1 MQKPL
6 KPTSIKFTPEQRK
19 FLKAKA
25 KAQRHKKIS
34 RVVKQLVDREMHT
47 TEAV

>member
-6 KPTSIKFTPEQRK
+6 KPTSIKFTPEQRR

-25 KAQRHKKIS
+25 KAQRHQKIS
-34 RVVKQLVDREMHT
+34 KVVKQLVDREMQIA
-47 TEAV
+47 EAI